1 MKRVGASR
9 NTQLLFLTSNG
20 DFQIVDLD
28 KLRLG
33 YLVTVRSKMISPLPF
48 QKGEDKGEGFSPP
61 LD

>member
-9 NTQLLFLTSNG
+9 NTQLLFLARNG

-28 KLRLG
+28 KPRLG
-33 YLVTVRSKMISPLPF
+33 YLVSVRSKMIPPLPF

>member
-1 MKRVGASR
+1 MKRVEASR
-9 NTQLLFLTSNG
+9 KTQLLFLARNG

-28 KLRLG
+28 KPRLG
-33 YLVTVRSKMISPLPF
+33 YLVSVRSKMISPLPF